1 MAISF
6 KSHHVHM
13 HREAHT
19 QQSVTLNAFSDFPG
33 KVGGWVGQ
41 KSKEIERCLVKPHQD
56 TVAIASVLTA
66 ASLATFYSHMY
77 SLQIFVLV

>member
-56 TVAIASVLTA
+56 TVAIASVL
-66 ASLATFYSHMY
+66 
-77 SLQIFVLV
+77 IFVLVWVLKQSKINVVACL